1 MDNYHHLLLEGFDSP
16 SSTER
21 WYKEAPVY
29 RPTTSPVTG
38 QPQDDMPIHTI
49 PVRPAGTP
57 NGLDPAQYHPRDGS
71 FQPLGVGSFVP
82 SVTTLAWIVS
92 AAFIF
97 FLVMIVC
104 ILILKGISAYI
115 FEGLLNALREAKSVA
130 SRAT

>member
-1 MDNYHHLLLEGFDSP
+1 
-16 SSTER
+16 
-21 WYKEAPVY
+21 
-29 RPTTSPVTG
+29 
-38 QPQDDMPIHTI
+38 
-49 PVRPAGTP
+49 
-57 NGLDPAQYHPRDGS
+57 
-71 FQPLGVGSFVP
+71 VGSFVP